1 VAINQESERDLL
13 SALTGNMPV
22 TITINP
28 ALNNESSKV
37 HSLTT
42 EENPINLSMLES
54 IFKPEVLERFKLS
67 EFDLNKLTIQDLLTT
82 LTSKELTE
90 GWKEKGNE
98 KLSIESTFSFK
109 DYYLANSFVEAVGSQ
124 SRKANKPLLTVSLSK
139 ADQCYN
145 VYLEVEPSKDSKGQY
160 TEDLISLTEYAV
172 YAYKTI
178 NSEDYYYKDAN
189 DNSLVKKEVEITD
202 VIAFTEQE
210 YSDSVVKEAVVKEAV
225 VKEAVVKTER
235 YTDYIDSSV
244 SVEQSRPVYFL
255 NDSLDTAEEED
266 LYLKVPAAV
275 LGEWKHPVYKK
286 VKFTEKDFED
296 IINNFNNKVLTYEP
310 TLTLGH
316 VVGDELVNSGGI
328 GYTTI
333 EGAPSEAFL
342 TGFYV
347 DNGVLYSTY
356 KVVNKEVYKA
366 VKEGRY
372 RYSSGEFYRGYKDRE
387 TGADLGTV
395 MFGMALTNRPFLRMP
410 RVEALTDTTSDTSVA
425 ALDSTNGLVH
435 SFLYLELD
443 NNTETVSKQNIVNE
457 KLTTEDIMQEP
468 IQSVSNK
475 ETNHTNLS
483 AEYESKIQA
492 LTTEIGSVK
501 DAFQA
506 QIQTLSAQ
514 NEQLTNELMEMR
526 KREKQNILEA
536 DIAFVNSL
544 CISDEIKNTYCTLLK
559 EEKLGSSKTEVLSS
573 LAATAQAF
581 SEQVT
586 KQYGTN
592 TTTHA
597 LNDPQASGFA
607 DVDPYKHIVESNQ
620 EQLRLRAQRSQ

>member
-1 VAINQESERDLL
+1 MAINQESERDLL
-13 SALTGNMPV
+13 SALSGNMPV

-28 ALNNESSKV
+28 ALNNQSLKGE
-37 HSLTT
+37 SLTT
-42 EENPINLSMLES
+42 APQTEKPISLDKLES
-54 IFKPEVLERFKLS
+54 IFKPDILEKLKGV
-67 EFDLNKLTIQDLLTT
+67 EFNKLTIQELLTT
-82 LTSKELTE
+82 LTSKKLPE
-90 GWKEKGNE
+90 GWTEKGSE
-98 KLSIESTFSFK
+98 GLSIESTFSFN
-109 DYYLANSFVEAVGSQ
+109 DYYLANNFVEAIGFK
-124 SRKANKPLLTVSLSK
+124 SRALTKPVLALSLCKAEQGYK
-139 ADQCYN
+139 
-145 VYLEVEPSKDSKGQY
+145 VYVEVESKEKESGDDIKDLVAFTDY
-160 TEDLISLTEYAV
+160 TT

-178 NSEDYYYKDAN
+178 NSKDYYYNDAF
-189 DNSLVKKEVEITD
+189 DNSLVKKEEEVVVDAIKVEL
-202 VIAFTEQE
+202 E
-210 YSDSVVKEAVVKEAV
+210 VKETEKCGDTTISTEF
-225 VKEAVVKTER
+225 KKER
-235 YTDYIDSSV
+235 YTDYIDSGV
-244 SVEQSRPVYFL
+244 SVEQSKPVYFL
-255 NDSLDTAEEED
+255 SDVHQLEEEED

-275 LGEWKHPVYKK
+275 LGEWKHPVYKT

-296 IINNFNNKVLTYEP
+296 IINNFNNRVLTYEP

-316 VVGDELVNSGGI
+316 VIGDDLVSSGGI
-328 GYTTI
+328 AYTTI

-342 TGFYV
+342 TNFYV

-356 KVVNKEVYKA
+356 KVVNREVYKA

-372 RYSSGEFYRGYKDRE
+372 RYSSGEFYRGYINRE
-387 TGADLGTV
+387 TGENLGTV

-410 RVEALTDTTSDTSVA
+410 RVEALTDATVDTSVA
-425 ALDSTNGLVH
+425 DLDSTNGLVH

-443 NNTETVSKQNIVNE
+443 NNTESVNNENIVNE
-457 KLTTEDIMQEP
+457 KLTTEDTMQEP
-468 IQSVSNK
+468 ILSVSNK
-475 ETNHTNLS
+475 ETQTNLS

-514 NEQLTNELMEMR
+514 NEQLTNQLTAMR
-526 KREKQNILEA
+526 EREKQNILEA
-536 DIAFVNSL
+536 DLAFVNSL

-559 EEKLGSSKTEVLSS
+559 EDKLGSSKAEVLSS

-597 LNDPQASGFA
+597 LNDPRASVDS
-607 DVDPYKHIVESNQ
+607 DVDPYRHILESNQ

>member
-1 VAINQESERDLL
+1 MAINQESERDLL
-13 SALTGNMPV
+13 SALSGNMPV

-28 ALNNESSKV
+28 ALNKETPIV
-37 HSLTT
+37 ESLTT
-42 EENPINLSMLES
+42 AEYHTDLSMLES
-54 IFKPEVLERFKLS
+54 VFKPEVLDRFNLS
-67 EFDLNKLTIQDLLTT
+67 EFNFNKLTIQELLEL
-82 LTSKELTE
+82 LTSKKLPE
-90 GWKEKGNE
+90 GWREKGDE
-98 KLSIESTFSFK
+98 KLSIESTFLFK
-109 DYYLANSFVEAVGSQ
+109 DYYLANNFVEAVVSE
-124 SRKANKPLLTVSLSK
+124 SRKSNKPLLAISLSRSE
-139 ADQCYN
+139 QGYS
-145 VYLEVEPSKDSKGQY
+145 VYLEIEKPEYTKKDY
-160 TEDLISLTEYAV
+160 TKDAITLAEYTV
-172 YAYKTI
+172 YAYKTV
-178 NSEDYYYKDAN
+178 NSKDYYYNDAN
-189 DNSLVKKEVEITD
+189 DNSFVKKETEEVEEKYT
-202 VIAFTEQE
+202 
-210 YSDSVVKEAVVKEAV
+210 EAVVN
-225 VKEAVVKTER
+225 EAVVKTER

-244 SVEQSRPVYFL
+244 CVEQTKPVYFL
-255 NDSLDTAEEED
+255 NDQQGLDEEED

-275 LGEWKHPVYKK
+275 IGEWKHPVYKK
-286 VKFTEKDFED
+286 VRFTEKDFED

-328 GYTTI
+328 AYTTI

-342 TGFYV
+342 TDFYV
-347 DNGVLYSTY
+347 DGGVLYSTY

-372 RYSSGEFYRGYKDRE
+372 RYSSGEFYRGYIDRE
-387 TGADLGTV
+387 TGEDLGTV

-410 RVEALTDTTSDTSVA
+410 RVEALTDAIVDTSVA

-443 NNTETVSKQNIVNE
+443 NNTENVSKQNIVNE

-468 IQSVSNK
+468 TLSASNK

-536 DIAFVNSL
+536 DLAFVNSL
-544 CISDEIKNTYCTLLK
+544 CISDEIKNTYCNLLK
-559 EEKLGSSKTEVLSS
+559 EEKLGSSKAEVLSS

-607 DVDPYKHIVESNQ
+607 EVDPYKHIVESNQ